1 MKQKQHI
8 VELYEQTID
17 WVKRLGDLS
26 EEQWRIPVAPGK
38 WTIAEVVGHF
48 TPWDTFVLEQ
58 RLPYF
63 CTGCTLPPSPNIDE
77 TNRLASEKSKVKTK
91 EELIISFVTT
101 RAQLIA
107 AINEIPNEYWDSSLN
122 LKSKEI
128 TLTDYFLGLLDHDD
142 RHFKEIREALRKVE
156 K

>member
-8 VELYEQTID
+8 VELYEQTIN
-17 WVKRLGDLS
+17 WVKSLSDLS

-38 WTIAEVVGHF
+38 WMIAEVVGHF
-48 TPWDTFVLEQ
+48 TPWDIFILEQ

-63 CTGCTLPPSPNIDE
+63 FKGCILPPSPNVDE
-77 TNRLASEKSKVKTK
+77 TNRLASEKSNVKPK
-91 EELIISFVTT
+91 EELIITFVTT

-107 AINEIPNEYWDSSLN
+107 AIKEIPNEYWDYPLN
-122 LKSKEI
+122 LKTKEI
-128 TLTDYFLGLLDHDD
+128 SLTDYFLGLLDHDD
-142 RHFKEIREALRKVE
+142 RHVKEIREALRKYE